1 MNPTGDAALPLPDPD
16 AAAHSERVRARIA
29 EEIRAGGGAIPF
41 SRFVSL
47 ALYEPGLGYYSA
59 GARKLGRD
67 GDFVTAPEIS
77 PLFSRCLARAC
88 GDILREPG
96 GGDILEVGGGSGA
109 MAVDLMAALAALDRL
124 PGRYRILEVSAD
136 LRERQRARVAGLPP
150 AMASRFEWLDA
161 PPQTPFRGVVLG
173 NEVVDALA
181 FERFRMAAGGPV
193 RLGVA
198 LDGENF
204 AWTNLPA
211 NEPLRA
217 AVAAIEVDLGRAL
230 PLGYESEVCL
240 DLVPWLSGIA
250 APLEA
255 GAVLLID
262 YGLGRRE
269 YYHPDRAA
277 GTMMC
282 HYRHRAHPD
291 PFFAPGLQD
300 ITAWVDFTALADAGM
315 AAGLDFSGLTTQ
327 AAFLLGTGVTELLAD
342 SDPAMGPE
350 VAAAARQLLLPG
362 EMGERVRVIG
372 FGRQWSGTL
381 PGLTFTDLS
390 GSL

>member
-150 AMASRFEWLDA
+150 DIASRFEWLDA

-362 EMGERVRVIG
+362 EMGERFRVIG

>member
-1 MNPTGDAALPLPDPD
+1 MKPTGDAALPLPDPE
-16 AAAHSERVRARIA
+16 ARAHSDRVRARIV

-59 GARKLGRD
+59 GAHKLGRD

-88 GDILREPG
+88 AEILRELG

-109 MAVDLMAALAALDRL
+109 MAVDLMGALAALDAL
-124 PGRYRILEVSAD
+124 PGSYRILEVSAD
-136 LRERQRARVAGLPP
+136 LRERQRARAAGLPP
-150 AMASRFEWLDA
+150 AIASRFEWPDE
-161 PPQTPFRGVVLG
+161 PPKSPFRGVILG

-181 FERFRMAAGGPV
+181 FERFRIDAAGPV
-193 RLGVA
+193 RFGVA
-198 LDGENF
+198 LEGQAF
-204 AWTNLPA
+204 AWTSLPA
-211 NEPLRA
+211 TEVLSA
-217 AVAAIEVDLGRAL
+217 AVAAIESDLGRKL
-230 PLGYESEVCL
+230 PVGYESEVCL
-240 DLVPWLSGIA
+240 DLVPWIAGIT

-262 YGLGRRE
+262 YGFGRRE
-269 YYHPDRAA
+269 YYHPDRVT

-291 PFFAPGLQD
+291 PFLLPGLQD

-315 AAGLDFSGLTTQ
+315 AAGLEFGGLTTQ
-327 AAFLLGTGVTELLAD
+327 AAFLLATGVTELM
-342 SDPAMGPE
+342 SDDGPPDGPE
-350 VAAAARQLLLPG
+350 VAAAARQLLMPG
-362 EMGERVRVIG
+362 EMGERFRVIG
-372 FGRQWSGTL
+372 FGRHWSGTL